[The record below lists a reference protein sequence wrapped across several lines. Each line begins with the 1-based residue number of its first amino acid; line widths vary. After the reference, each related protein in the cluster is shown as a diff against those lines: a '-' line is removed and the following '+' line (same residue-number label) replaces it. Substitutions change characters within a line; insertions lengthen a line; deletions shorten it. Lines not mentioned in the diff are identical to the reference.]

1 MADER
6 VPCCVPF
13 CRRTIKGRGEWICGN
28 HWPAVSTV
36 LRRRKAR
43 LFRRYRYLYGDNG
56 FWHFPPGSPKR
67 LAAIKLDRLCRKA
80 WERCKRAAIERAAGI

>member
-1 MADER
+1 
-6 VPCCVPF
+6 
-13 CRRTIKGRGEWICGN
+13 
-28 HWPAVSTV
+28 VSTV
-36 LRRRKAR
+36 LRRRKSR
-43 LFRRYRYLYGDNG
+43 LFRRYRHLYGDNG